1 MTMPTKAQI
10 FEHWM
15 DWLDRSGFDWG
26 EPCCWACKRHFDTKH
41 DLKKASANRVEIIKN
56 WEKAPLQR
64 CHIIARQFGG
74 EDIPENLFLMCK
86 SCHDR
91 APKTKSREAFL
102 NWVERQDYTTLIQE
116 DILRELRSFELLDRI
131 DDVNEILTDKALMK
145 RFFSN
150 SGVHMNQTKGGSEIT
165 LSSIFVQIAEE
176 LNRRS

>member
-15 DWLDRSGFDWG
+15 EWLDRRGMDWG
-26 EPCCWACKRHFDTKH
+26 EPCCWACKRDFNIKY
-41 DLKKASANRVEIIKN
+41 DLNKPSATREDIIKN
-56 WEKAPLQR
+56 WERVPLQR

-91 APKTKSREAFL
+91 APNTKSREAFL
-102 NWVERQDYTTLIQE
+102 DWVERQDYTALVQE
-116 DILRELRSFELLDRI
+116 DIMRELRNFELLDRI
-131 DDVNEILTDKALMK
+131 GDVNEMLADRELMK

-150 SGVHMNQTKGGSEIT
+150 SGFHMNQARGGSEIT

-176 LNRRS
+176 LKRRK